1 MDAYATNYKIRRT
14 NTTKSGIFKNR
25 IDNNN
30 SSSNNFEDDKV
41 NKENTE
47 KLIELLKMK
56 IKNVKTES
64 NKLNLINSE
73 EIKQR
78 NESQQLLQKCIEDLK
93 FDINKAQKDIN
104 NFSIL

>member
-1 MDAYATNYKIRRT
+1 VDAYATNYKIRRT
-14 NTTKSGIFKNR
+14 NTTKSGNFKKIN
-25 IDNNN
+25 DNNN
-30 SSSNNFEDDKV
+30 SSYNNIDDDKV

-93 FDINKAQKDIN
+93 FDINKTQKDIN
-104 NFSIL
+104 NFSK

>member
-14 NTTKSGIFKNR
+14 NTTKSGNFKKIN
-25 IDNNN
+25 DNNN
-30 SSSNNFEDDKV
+30 SSYNNIDDDKV

-93 FDINKAQKDIN
+93 FDINKTQKDIN
-104 NFSIL
+104 NFSK